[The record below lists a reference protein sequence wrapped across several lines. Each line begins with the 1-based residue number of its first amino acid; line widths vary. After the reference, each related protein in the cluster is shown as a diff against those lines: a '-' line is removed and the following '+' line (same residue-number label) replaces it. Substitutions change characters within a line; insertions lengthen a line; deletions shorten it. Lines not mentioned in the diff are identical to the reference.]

1 MVWLKYISITFNE
14 KSNTD
19 RPKYK
24 TKTRILILEV
34 MMVKFGISP
43 DRVEYAPKVLI
54 RKAILCE
61 RAGFDALW
69 KGDHILSFN
78 PKTY

>member
-1 MVWLKYISITFNE
+1 
-14 KSNTD
+14 
-19 RPKYK
+19 
-24 TKTRILILEV
+24 
-34 MMVKFGISP
+34 MVKFGISP